1 MNITTRYEPGQL
13 VRFVLPDNG
22 KTYSGR
28 IMNLEVDTHTN
39 PPYTTEVWYWVE
51 AKLPKGNRALITDK
65 DIIKL
70 EGDNPMK
77 KKTAKPKK
85 TTKKTTKKAGKTKR
99 WEVCATLCVPIH
111 VYVEAETKKE
121 AEGIGFPLL
130 VEKIPE
136 PADIAEST
144 VEEDSLEAIE
154 AGEEE

>member
-1 MNITTRYEPGQL
+1 MNITTRYELGQL
-13 VRFVLPDNG
+13 VRFILPDNG

-28 IMNLEVDTHTN
+28 IMSLEVNTLTY
-39 PPYTTEVWYWVE
+39 PPCTTEVWYWVK
-51 AKLPKGNRALITDK
+51 AKLPKGDRALIKDK

-77 KKTAKPKK
+77 KTAKTRK
-85 TTKKTTKKAGKTKR
+85 TTKKSSKTKR

-136 PADIAEST
+136 PSDIAEST
-144 VEEDSLEAIE
+144 VEEDSVEATE
-154 AGEEE
+154 AGEEG